1 MNPASRRLQMVVSA
15 TALTV
20 SVLCAAAAFGG
31 LVGSIIKPNV
41 ELHLLFHLVDASRKV
56 GIALLVLYF
65 LLGSA
70 IDYLY
75 KSVPDIQAQTKLSTR
90 QLLIFKF
97 SALLCLLLVIL
108 SPHLYVYPSGSGWIT
123 ASKVSTTAVTE
134 AVAREYLWRGI
145 RMWSGIV
152 FWPGLGIAFLA
163 RNLLMAVK
171 SRAESSR

>member
-1 MNPASRRLQMVVSA
+1 MNPDSRRLRQVSA
-15 TALTV
+15 LALTI

-31 LVGSIIKPNV
+31 ALSSILRPNVDVQLVYRLWKVWGKTGIVLLVFYGLVG
-41 ELHLLFHLVDASRKV
+41 L
-56 GIALLVLYF
+56 ALDF
-65 LLGSA
+65 A
-70 IDYLY
+70 Y
-75 KSVPDIQAQTKLSTR
+75 KSVPSIRAQTKLSDR
-90 QLLIFKF
+90 QLLILKL
-97 SALLCLLLVIL
+97 SAVLCLLLVVL
-108 SPHLYVYPSGSGWIT
+108 SPHLYVYPSGSGWVT

-163 RNLLMAVK
+163 ANLLGAAK